1 VALSLWTHPSERL
14 LPNPGTFH
22 CSSALS
28 ANLLILTYPERSL
41 LFHDFPLRTRPSIHF
56 LTTNCINRCIYLE
69 AFIMRNI
76 ILLSIFYAVAS
87 AVPRP
92 LPEQSSGQVARD
104 IPNYPGIQ
112 FGANGQLS
120 LTVFSDLHFGERELP
135 LHSTLEW
142 TNITQRRARKR
153 TNGLLAS

>member
-1 VALSLWTHPSERL
+1 
-14 LPNPGTFH
+14 
-22 CSSALS
+22 
-28 ANLLILTYPERSL
+28 
-41 LFHDFPLRTRPSIHF
+41 
-56 LTTNCINRCIYLE
+56 
-69 AFIMRNI
+69 MRNI

-92 LPEQSSGQVARD
+92 LPEQPSGQVARD

-112 FGANGQLS
+112 FGANSQLS

-153 TNGLLAS
+153 TNGLLASWTRSSTTSILILWFSTAT